1 MSGEHAH
8 KDMNYS
14 IVYEPKVHSD
24 AHVREIAL
32 KSLKNVPGGTALVE
46 EHFSKGGVEY
56 TLYNT
61 CEKSSQSAHAPRFLD
76 VCNSVCCDSV

>member
-24 AHVREIAL
+24 AHVKEIAL
-32 KSLKNVPGGTALVE
+32 KSLKNVPGGTKLVE
-46 EHFSKGGVEY
+46 EHFSKGGWNIPY
-56 TLYNT
+56 TIPAKKAVNQPMHLG
-61 CEKSSQSAHAPRFLD
+61 F
-76 VCNSVCCDSV
+76 